1 MSYKSGVPVS
11 EPAGAGASDS
21 DEEARL
27 AAAEEVRRKD
37 AEAKKPKDVSKA
49 TPADGAGT
57 ERPPDAPVSPTTAT
71 SREAGKGKEGEGGE
85 PSEPVIPEPP
95 TTEAPA
101 PVPSD
106 TWEDVAKILS
116 KARTSRVQNEE
127 MDRVR
132 SFIKKYNKGDAR
144 DEGAET
150 VAATDVAKQ
159 LHERFGID
167 TTKLPSVLDGA
178 TPAQLRHLNELLLED
193 RAQVVRAQTEQKYNE
208 MLQNRV
214 RPRGKA
220 TTWLGRTKE
229 AVLSGASR
237 MRHGGFRAWRETGI
251 MQKRMK
257 AVNGAL
263 LLDEK
268 GERITKLDSPEAKAY
283 LSALFDRVKAGG
295 ESFGGDARRYTSNDT
310 VNEAAKKFLETTK
323 LQGLDTAK
331 KGEHASAEAARDALD
346 VALSGYF
353 EQQKEKFRDKIQDSA
368 AFKKA
373 YGSKTAEEQ
382 KKIATEMAVA
392 AAFTDQYDVRN
403 RIYLDQ
409 VTQKNSDALK
419 TIKALEKGGWWQRVG
434 KQLRSSVAVDAGAS
448 GVALGVGARAL
459 GALARFG
466 GTAVGGAFGYKVAT
480 VGAGAGLGAYRGY
493 KRSEQQMRERVEKRS
508 EQPGEDAVTYA
519 EEDLKGP
526 ILRKADL
533 TGDKAKKFQEA
544 TGKFQPELARRKEA
558 IEIAGLRTRSA
569 DSVKKRLDTIIAGLG
584 DESDATAEKSYTL
597 NNAMPFVFAIERL
610 MQSGSVAL
618 GTGKD
623 RAKNEREIREKM
635 TQAKAMI
642 AARALNKPEIEW
654 KRPRKDASGEI
665 LKGPDGKDLYDMVP
679 SGRDILDTLSDHKD
693 PKERAKG
700 RRSKVYVAFE
710 ESAQKA
716 KERRKSKQRKAALI
730 GAGAGAIGALVG
742 RAIAG
747 KIGEEW
753 HEHFGAPGG
762 PGGPGGPEAPVPDG
776 AVGPDGGSISGGE
789 DLSPGSPDILP
800 PEETTETVL
809 TPPDFIKRFG
819 DAFQHIKRNLW
830 YDNDTGAPRFDLNE
844 LRLRWAGL
852 MGRGV
857 DANGNFV
864 MNVKDMLKS
873 DSFHGSTS
881 ADAPDLL
888 QSGELKAILSLSKDT
903 SNDVALVDI
912 DPSTGNLVM
921 DPSARPEL
929 APFFHVGPD
938 GKAVFDGRFIEI
950 VHFVGKDANG
960 NDLVNILATYE
971 GDGVEEIPIPSP
983 ELEPTLPPEVAGGSR
998 TVEVPGS
1005 PIGRI
1010 EFHPTPAEPDAT
1022 SVMIPPG
1029 GVEGALPGVPSD
1041 DVLPPDSRLEIAKQK
1056 LDSVFD
1062 WFRGLAA
1069 GRDDAADIQK
1079 DLEPVEEALENDMTN
1094 NGPYSDEDIEQIRL
1108 QILTKMMP
1116 GTRPQS
1122 GIEAVAD
1129 VAHGADAHAAERAM
1143 DGVSFVHEH
1152 SPEAQSFLESHQDI
1166 FQHYEGEK
1174 LNDVITGRNLNYFRL
1189 HQLDA
1194 ALSDSDLLQ
1203 GLSPAQEELRAAMQ
1217 EAVQQRLEQVGVP
1230 ALEQVA
1236 EDMVA
1241 HNDRYNEALDYL
1253 YELSRQPAWD
1263 REFPGVPRLSDI
1275 LESAPNAS
1283 DMVFHYD
1290 DLPDRDMLYE
1300 ALQQWVNHV
1309 SLMEKAGDPAVT
1321 AGMQSFKADISRI
1334 TDFLHENCYVGGGLA
1349 SDAGAEAGT
1358 TTAETTAGRVA
1369 GAAEDAG
1376 AGEAMEAPIGAP
1388 TGAKMDVFRGIYGP
1402 VKFLYGKDGKVSGL
1416 EYAAKGLK
1424 LGRDEYDLTTNDYEP
1439 AASDHLAEIGTP
1451 HIESTKRLLFEQT
1464 LKFAGMHRT
1473 LLEMTGRGL
1482 GGSPEASALRDAIHD
1497 GMENVQEYYGSGV
1510 FKPEMLKEYGV
1521 EESVASGPATPSVR
1535 ELHSEDRDVTIES
1548 DRDVETTGDR
1558 RALTET
1564 ESVEGV
1570 IRGDI
1575 AQAATEQARVLSSKL
1590 SSGEIGDEKAMLAYI
1605 KDLKGAELT
1614 PMEQRSWSAEFRSY
1628 NPKDSFAADKI
1639 RLKLMRDAATWE

>member
-1 MSYKSGVPVS
+1 MSIEGTLSARGRGRGKESHEKYVKRYKDGAGVPK
-11 EPAGAGASDS
+11 PADVTASDA
-21 DEEARL
+21 DEAARL
-27 AAAEEVRRKD
+27 AAAEEARRRATEASDWKD
-37 AEAKKPKDVSKA
+37 SSDARDGGVDGSKDVA
-49 TPADGAGT
+49 TTDGADT
-57 ERPPDAPVSPTTAT
+57 KRPADAPVDTTAA
-71 SREAGKGKEGEGGE
+71 RRAKAGEDGADAKDGAEGDGGE
-85 PSEPVIPEPP
+85 PPAEPP
-95 TTEAPA
+95 KAEEPTVTP
-101 PVPSD
+101 PD

-116 KARTSRVQNEE
+116 RARTERVQNEE

-132 SFIKKYNKGDAR
+132 SFIKKYNKGEAHDAEADTVLAR
-144 DEGAET
+144 DTGRELRA
-150 VAATDVAKQ
+150 
-159 LHERFGID
+159 RFGINAED
-167 TTKLPSVLDGA
+167 LPPVLHDA

-193 RAQVVRAQTEQKYNE
+193 RAQMVRAQTEKEFND
-208 MLQNRV
+208 MLQSRV
-214 RPRGKA
+214 RPRGEA
-220 TTWLGRTKE
+220 STWLGRARE
-229 AVLSGASR
+229 SLLSGASR
-237 MRHGGFRAWRETGI
+237 MWHGRLRAGRETGI

-263 LLDEK
+263 LLDGDGK
-268 GERITKLDSPEAKAY
+268 RITKLDSPEAKAY
-283 LSALFDRVKAGG
+283 LSALFERVKAGG
-295 ESFGGDARRYTSNDT
+295 ESFGADARRYTSNDT
-310 VNEAAKKFLETTK
+310 VNVAARKFLETTK

-331 KGEHASAEAARDALD
+331 KGEHQRAEAARDALD
-346 VALSGYF
+346 VALRGYF
-353 EQQKEKFRDKIQDSA
+353 DQQTEKFRTEIQSSA
-368 AFKKA
+368 AFKEA
-373 YGSKTAEEQ
+373 YGDKTSDEQ
-382 KKIATEMAVA
+382 KAIATEMAAA
-392 AAFTDQYDVRN
+392 AAFTDQHDVRN

-409 VTQKNSDALK
+409 ATQKNSDALK
-419 TIKALEKGGWWQRVG
+419 TIKSLEKGGWWQRVG
-434 KQLRSSVAVDAGAS
+434 KQLRSNVAVEAGAS
-448 GVALGVGARAL
+448 GVVMGVGVRTLAVGARYGAAKYAAAAAL
-459 GALARFG
+459 GGATTAGALAYKS
-466 GTAVGGAFGYKVAT
+466 VAF
-480 VGAGAGLGAYRGY
+480 GAGAGLGAYRGY
-493 KRSEQQMRERVEKRS
+493 KRSEQQLRERVEKRS
-508 EQPGEDAVTYA
+508 EQLGEDT
-519 EEDLKGP
+519 
-526 ILRKADL
+526 
-533 TGDKAKKFQEA
+533 
-544 TGKFQPELARRKEA
+544 LARRKEA

-569 DSVKKRLDTIIAGLG
+569 DSVKKRLDTIIQGLG
-584 DESDATAEKSYTL
+584 DEGDAVGKAYTV
-597 NNAMPFVFAIERL
+597 NNAMPFVYAIERL
-610 MQSGSVAL
+610 MRNGSVAL
-618 GTGKD
+618 GTGKE
-623 RAKNEREIREKM
+623 RAENERLIREKM

-642 AARALNKPEIEW
+642 AARALNKPEMKAMRDREW
-654 KRPRKDASGEI
+654 KRWKKDA
-665 LKGPDGKDLYDMVP
+665 DGNFLIDAEGNKIPEKVL
-679 SGRDILDTLSDHKD
+679 SGRDIPDTLSDHED

-700 RRSKVYVAFE
+700 RRSKVYMAFARSE
-710 ESAQKA
+710 EAA
-716 KERRKSKQRKAALI
+716 KKRRKKKQRWALAV
-730 GAGAGAIGALVG
+730 GAVAGGLGALVG
-742 RAIAG
+742 RYLAG

-753 HEHFGAPGG
+753 QEHFGAPGG

-776 AVGPDGGSISGGE
+776 AVGPDGGSISGGK
-789 DLSPGSPDILP
+789 DLGPGSPDILP

-830 YDNDTGAPRFDLNE
+830 YDNNTGAPRFDLNE
-844 LRLRWAGL
+844 LRLRWAGV

-921 DPSARPEL
+921 DPSAHPEL

-938 GKAVFDGRFIEI
+938 GKAVFDGRYIEI

-971 GDGVEEIPIPSP
+971 GDGVEGIPVPGTEFESGF
-983 ELEPTLPPEVAGGSR
+983 PPEFAEGSR

-1022 SVMIPPG
+1022 GGMVPPG
-1029 GVEGALPGVPSD
+1029 GGEGVPSEVPPD
-1041 DVLPPDSRLEIAKQK
+1041 DVLPPDSKLEIGKRK
-1056 LDSVFD
+1056 LGDLFT
-1062 WFRGLAA
+1062 RLKGLFS
-1069 GRDDAADIQK
+1069 GRDDAPDINK
-1079 DLEPVEEALENDMTN
+1079 DLEPVHEALENDIATH
-1094 NGPYSDEDIEQIRL
+1094 GPYDDNELEQIES
-1108 QILTKMMP
+1108 QIRAWATLTVHHP
-1116 GTRPQS
+1116 LVDS
-1122 GIEAVAD
+1122 ASD
-1129 VAHGADAHAAERAM
+1129 VAHGAGAHAAERMM

-1166 FQHYEGEK
+1166 FKQYEGEK

-1189 HQLDA
+1189 HQLDS
-1194 ALSDSDLLQ
+1194 ALSDPDLLQ
-1203 GLSPAQEELRAAMQ
+1203 GLSPAQEELRHAIQ

-1275 LESAPNAS
+1275 LESAPDAS
-1283 DMVFHYD
+1283 EMVFHYD

-1349 SDAGAEAGT
+1349 ADAGAEAGT
-1358 TTAETTAGRVA
+1358 TTAETAAGRVA
-1369 GAAEDAG
+1369 EAAEDAG
-1376 AGEAMEAPIGAP
+1376 AGEAMEAPMAAP
-1388 TGAKMDVFRGIYGP
+1388 TGEKLDVFRGIYGP

-1416 EYAAKGLK
+1416 EYAARGLK

-1464 LKFAGMHRT
+1464 LKLAGMHRT

-1482 GGSPEASALRDAIHD
+1482 GASPEASALRDVIHD
-1497 GMENVQEYYGSGV
+1497 GMENVQKHYGPEV

-1521 EESVASGPATPSVR
+1521 
-1535 ELHSEDRDVTIES
+1535 
-1548 DRDVETTGDR
+1548 
-1558 RALTET
+1558 T

-1575 AQAATEQARVLSSKL
+1575 ARAAVEHARELSAKL
-1590 SSGEIGDEKAMLAYI
+1590 SSGEIGDENAMLAYI

-1628 NPKDSFAADKI
+1628 DPKDILAGDKI
-1639 RLKLMRDAATWE
+1639 RLKLMKDAATWE